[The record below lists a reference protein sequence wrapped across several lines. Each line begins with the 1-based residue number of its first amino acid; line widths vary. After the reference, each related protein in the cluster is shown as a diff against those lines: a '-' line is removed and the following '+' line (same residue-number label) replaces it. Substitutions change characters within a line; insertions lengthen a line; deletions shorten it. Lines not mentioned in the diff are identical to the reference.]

1 MKKITYILSA
11 IILTG
16 ILTVTSFAATKDP
29 KVNQRQDNQKS
40 RISQGVKS
48 GELTRAETAALT
60 LNQAK
65 IARDEHKA
73 KADGQL
79 TVKERIEL
87 NKDLNKSSERIY
99 KAKHN

>member
-11 IILTG
+11 MILTG
-16 ILTVTSFAATKDP
+16 ILSITSFAGTKDP
-29 KVNQRQDNQKS
+29 KVNQRQENQKA
-40 RISQGVKS
+40 RVSQGIKS
-48 GELTRAETAALT
+48 GELTRAETVALT

-65 IARDEHKA
+65 IAREEQKA

-79 TVKERIEL
+79 SVKERIEL
-87 NKDLNKSSERIY
+87 NKDLNKANERIY